1 MNSTFFHRLKTLA
14 AITGVLGV
22 IIGAFGAH
30 FLKSRLDATN
40 LETLK
45 TGVLYLFIHTIAT
58 LLVCVMA
65 QRQQSQDRWLRL
77 SGIAFL
83 TGIVMFSGS
92 LFIIATKSLTGF
104 PASAIGFITPLGGL
118 CFILGWLF
126 LLFQAR
132 AR

>member
-1 MNSTFFHRLKTLA
+1 MNSTFFHRLQTLA

-30 FLKSRLDATN
+30 YLKSRLDATN

-45 TGVLYLFIHTIAT
+45 TGVLYLFIHTLAT
-58 LLVCVMA
+58 LVVCVMA
-65 QRQQSQDRWLRL
+65 QRQQTQYRWLRL

-83 TGIVMFSGS
+83 AGIVMFSGS

-118 CFILGWLF
+118 SFILGWLF
-126 LLFQAR
+126 LLFQSR